1 MVAWICYG
9 VVERHGAGNEGNQ
22 VWRVSDHGG
31 PSALRV
37 SGPDELTPTR
47 LTRLCLGGVGVGSG
61 GRNQTE
67 TLSFSASPTPSHW
80 PKDLAAIGGEESRV
94 ER

>member
-1 MVAWICYG
+1 MASLRPW
-9 VVERHGAGNEGNQ
+9 GALCSQGL
-22 VWRVSDHGG
+22 RARRADSDK
-31 PSALRV
+31 ADKTV
-37 SGPDELTPTR
+37 
-47 LTRLCLGGVGVGSG
+47 CLGGVGVGSG

-94 ER
+94 ERWFWRVEKRLPRP